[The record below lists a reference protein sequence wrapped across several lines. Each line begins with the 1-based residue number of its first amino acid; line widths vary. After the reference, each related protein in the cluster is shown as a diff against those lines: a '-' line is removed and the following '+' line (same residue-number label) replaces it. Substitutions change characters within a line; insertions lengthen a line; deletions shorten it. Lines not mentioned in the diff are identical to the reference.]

1 MYDDVIVHLGETR
14 RGDGK
19 RKGLFQERDAVSAE
33 IAVQQRDIRQI
44 RMGIT
49 ATLYSNVASESI
61 SKAIGAHD
69 EQSALDA
76 IPHLADI
83 LENSILMGVER
94 VQHTDKKGA
103 VLLAYRLYNL
113 YWYQHETQKA
123 PNETQKEPNE
133 PTKTPNILAC
143 TIMQNTVGADAYEF
157 QSIENVP
164 IDQSLPSD
172 KADMSQSVDEDTCRA
187 SQLYRVAKRIDREN
201 GGLIAG
207 LQ

>member
-1 MYDDVIVHLGETR
+1 MHLGETR

-19 RKGLFQERDAVSAE
+19 RKGLFQERDAVFAE
-33 IAVQQRDIRQI
+33 IAMQQRDIRQM

-61 SKAIGAHD
+61 SKARLFQN
-69 EQSALDA
+69 EQSTLDV
-76 IPHLADI
+76 IPYLADI

-94 VQHTDKKGA
+94 VQHTGKKGT

-113 YWYQHETQKA
+113 YWYQHETQKT
-123 PNETQKEPNE
+123 PNET
-133 PTKTPNILAC
+133 TKTPNILAC

-164 IDQSLPSD
+164 IDQRLPGD

>member
-1 MYDDVIVHLGETR
+1 MINSPLSM
-14 RGDGK
+14 
-19 RKGLFQERDAVSAE
+19 L
-33 IAVQQRDIRQI
+33 
-44 RMGIT
+44 
-49 ATLYSNVASESI
+49 
-61 SKAIGAHD
+61 
-69 EQSALDA
+69 

-123 PNETQKEPNE
+123 PNESQKEPNE

-143 TIMQNTVGADAYEF
+143 TVMQSTAGADVYVF

-164 IDQSLPSD
+164 IDQSLPGN
-172 KADMSQSVDEDTCRA
+172 KADMSPPVDEDTYSV
-187 SQLYRVAKRIDREN
+187 SQLYRIVKRIDREN